1 MDIMSITDG
10 VIEFAKD
17 KIDTVL
23 NFWDSLEEDKKRLLI
38 GCVVAAVCVTCVAAI
53 AYGIG
58 KARGRKLAYE
68 EEDF

>member
-23 NFWDSLEEDKKRLLI
+23 EFWDGLEDDKKKLLI
-38 GCVVAAVCVTCVAAI
+38 GCVVAAVCVVAVAAI

-58 KARGRKLAYE
+58 KAQGRKLAYE